1 LVDWSRGDAWS
12 VVQEWMMR
20 LATIVYAAFLPAGAF
35 FTHMSSAEAAKT
47 ASVIF
52 DYIHSLIQ

>member
-1 LVDWSRGDAWS
+1 
-12 VVQEWMMR
+12 MMR

-52 DYIHSLIQ
+52 DYNHSLIQ